1 MEYFH
6 ELILFKNDISSFNSS
21 YSYYLSNK
29 YPTINNMQMKM
40 NQIPYNVL
48 LTKKEYLVHFLV
60 GKNKSNTF
68 FAEITLHYLCSR
80 MRAIS

>member
-1 MEYFH
+1 MH
-6 ELILFKNDISSFNSS
+6 IVLWNTSMNL
-21 YSYYLSNK
+21 YYLNMTKYHDKQYANENESN
-29 YPTINNMQMKM
+29 TIQCFAN
-40 NQIPYNVL
+40 
-48 LTKKEYLVHFLV
+48 KKEYLVHFLV